1 MIAIIDYGAGN
12 LRSVQKAF
20 EYLNLPVVISNQAEE
35 IRSASH
41 VILPGVGAFGDAM
54 RELQSSGM
62 DQVVR
67 NVIADGKPFLGICV
81 GLQLLFEESDESPGI
96 KGLGIFRGK
105 IRKIPGH
112 GLKIPQMGWNS
123 LHFHRTSPLLQGL
136 REGAFMYFV
145 HPLLLIHTGRQMD
158 EPPPTVTQR
167 QTRQFHD
174 GRSAKGGCSPHGWP
188 WNSGV
193 NTKLKSSLM
202 VIPPNKVMPA
212 LIR

>member
-145 HPLLLIHTGRQMD
+145 HSYYPVPECMEDSLASIQYGETLEIAMQKENVFAT
-158 EPPPTVTQR
+158 
-167 QTRQFHD
+167 QFHPEKS
-174 GRSAKGGCSPHGWP
+174 GRCGLQILSNFA
-188 WNSGV
+188 
-193 NTKLKSSLM
+193 SL
-202 VIPPNKVMPA
+202 
-212 LIR
+212 